1 MKHLL
6 PVCITFI
13 LLSCSPRENKTGASD
28 SLKTEVKDDSAQI
41 AAVKNYYTW
50 YNDHIKELYKFD
62 LVKNCPN
69 NGDTTL
75 VYRVNFDETEK
86 WLKAFQSSGL
96 VSGNFI
102 TKWRAYFKKCDEEL
116 AEEKAWDGPPSG
128 FDYDFIYNSQD
139 DGPTNEQL
147 QKATLIKSET
157 KNGKTNVSLLV
168 PGYYD
173 TLKEVIEKTPDGKWK
188 IAE

>member
-1 MKHLL
+1 MKYLFPLL
-6 PVCITFI
+6 
-13 LLSCSPRENKTGASD
+13 LLTIISCQDNTGKKISSD
-28 SLKTEVKDDSAQI
+28 TIADSVKISVDQTELL
-41 AAVKNYYTW
+41 KNYFTW
-50 YNDHIKELYKFD
+50 YNDHMKELYKFN

-69 NGDTTL
+69 NGDTTQ
-75 VYRVNFDETEK
+75 VYRVDFNETEK
-86 WLKAFQSSGL
+86 WLKTFQSSGY
-96 VSGNFI
+96 VSDNFI
-102 TKWRAYFKKCDEEL
+102 STWRDYFAKCDKEFI
-116 AEEKAWDGPPSG
+116 EEKACDGPPSG

-157 KNGKTNVSLLV
+157 KNGKNNVSLLV